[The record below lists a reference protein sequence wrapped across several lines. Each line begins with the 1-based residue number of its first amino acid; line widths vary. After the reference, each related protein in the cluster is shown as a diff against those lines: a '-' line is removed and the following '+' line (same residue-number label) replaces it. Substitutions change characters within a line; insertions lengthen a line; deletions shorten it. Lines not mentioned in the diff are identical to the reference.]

1 MANYIVR
8 EEDGTSKLTLEDGSG
23 SLLLEDGNQFS
34 SVAAAYTFGSTT
46 ATSTTVVTAPFVF
59 GSTIVGTVN
68 HSRVTQLAVE
78 VLCQD
83 PIPHARVTQLAVE
96 VLRPWLPFVPQ
107 IYRRY

>member
-23 SLLLEDGNQFS
+23 SLLLEDGDQFS

-68 HSRVTQLAVE
+68 HSRVSQVATE
-78 VLCQD
+78 VLYLMD
-83 PIPHARVTQLAVE
+83 PDGHVSQVAIE
-96 VLRPWLPFVPQ
+96 VLKPIVTFIPQ